1 MSALWNPFVHEK
13 KHEMSNSYLSMLIVA
28 AKWTCEIYWT
38 PSHFCDADYRSV
50 IFCTGYKTV
59 VQGLGCSCLGPVH
72 TLNSYALSSITSFFC
87 QYLLLCHRV
96 SILYLCFPVTTL
108 ISETRMAK
116 IKWLPMSFMIKIS
129 QNALNVVT
137 VPSTCSYSTSC
148 SSLYASVNV

>member
-1 MSALWNPFVHEK
+1 MKSFCAWKKAWNVKFLFIHVDCSSKMNVWDLLNSLTFLWCRLQI
-13 KHEMSNSYLSMLIVA
+13 SNILYRLQNSGAGFGLFLSRA
-28 AKWTCEIYWT
+28 
-38 PSHFCDADYRSV
+38 
-50 IFCTGYKTV
+50 
-59 VQGLGCSCLGPVH
+59 CSD
-72 TLNSYALSSITSFFC
+72 TLNSYTLSSITSFFC
-87 QYLLLCHRV
+87 QYLLLCHCV